1 MNHDAPDPRYE
12 APPGRVGRYEVLTAL
27 GHGGMASVYLVRGL
41 GSAGFERLAAMKIL
55 HRGLCADQD
64 FVEMF
69 LDEARVAA
77 HLHHPNTA
85 AILDLG
91 STGLQPYMVM
101 DYVEGDT
108 LHAVQ
113 LAATSVRRAVPV
125 GIALRI
131 ALDALAG
138 LDAAHEL
145 AAPDGAPLGLIHRDV
160 SPLNVLV
167 GVDGVARL
175 VDFGIAR
182 AASRRAVTA
191 IGVVKGNLP
200 FMSPE
205 QLRGYDL
212 DRRSDLFSMGVTLWE
227 TLALRRCFPTREGA
241 ALSRLARE
249 DYRPLAE
256 VAPKVP
262 AALDAICR
270 RALAF
275 DAAERFPTAAAF
287 AAALEG
293 AFRHDVATQRELAQF
308 MSVVAADKVQRE
320 REAVR
325 VSALPVPR
333 RRVASQ
339 PSLRAAADRCGPFAP
354 VAAHPPAPRAADA
367 FFDPEAPTALAPWRR
382 HARRAGRALR
392 PWARAP
398 EAPAPPSRV
407 TTRRFGAPPPAPPPE
422 LSGSLYEAVT
432 EALFRRRR
440 APVAPLPP
448 AEWVPRRLGP
458 VSAVPDSFAASVTR
472 RQPRLSLH
480 PRPSARPP
488 PTGLD
493 GPTLPRA
500 ALRLRPLASLKPP
513 PPRAGLLAP
522 LRALMARLWSRLTPT
537 AGS

>member
-1 MNHDAPDPRYE
+1 MSHDAPDPRYE

-191 IGVVKGNLP
+191 VGVVKGNLP

-241 ALSRLARE
+241 AMSRLARE

-256 VAPKVP
+256 VVPKVP

-287 AAALEG
+287 AAALED

-333 RRVASQ
+333 RRVATQ
-339 PSLRAAADRCGPFAP
+339 PSLRPAADRCGPFAP
-354 VAAHPPAPRAADA
+354 VANPPSSRAAEA

-392 PWARAP
+392 SWAL
-398 EAPAPPSRV
+398 APAAPPPPPRV
-407 TTRRFGAPPPAPPPE
+407 TTWRFGAPPPSPPPE

-448 AEWVPRRLGP
+448 AEWVTRRLSP
-458 VSAVPDSFAASVTR
+458 VAALPDSFGASVTR
-472 RQPRLSLH
+472 RQPRLSLR

-500 ALRLRPLASLKPP
+500 ALRLRPLASLRPP

-522 LRALMARLWSRLTPT
+522 LRALVARLWSRLTPT